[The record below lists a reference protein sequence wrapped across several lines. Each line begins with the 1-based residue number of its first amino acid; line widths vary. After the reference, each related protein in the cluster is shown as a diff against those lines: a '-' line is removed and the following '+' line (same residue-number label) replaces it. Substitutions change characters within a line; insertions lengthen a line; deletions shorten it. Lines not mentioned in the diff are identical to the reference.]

1 MWILGVLAVSACNL
15 MASGKSSF
23 GGKSSSGSTPT
34 SSSSSSSGSTSKDS
48 DSEEAS
54 APEGVA
60 ANEDEKIL
68 ADEGVARH
76 DLKTLDTAAK
86 NRDYRTYALHS
97 MRMHS
102 RLLRG
107 GGWKDPKKDA
117 YIARRLEQLD
127 KAVYKPFARLTDTV
141 GDAKRV
147 LEADEDAVAAA
158 KEMVN
163 ACQTAAT
170 SNRIGA
176 GVQKELAKKIAAY
189 EKLMARV
196 TKLDPKAFRFMDND
210 DDIASDLLACEGS
223 LAETMGDTE
232 DEYVPEVVNQVE
244 NEKDCGAV
252 DFLIDGV
259 QIGGGNFAPY
269 TRTSGGRQGLE
280 KMPCNKLGKKNK
292 YPKGMASAVKE
303 FAEDIGMKL
312 SDLVIVVSGASY
324 VEGDDDDGRL
334 HRYQK
339 LTAYSKKFEFSGN
352 PCGNGKLF
360 CEAGGSRGATAFNRL
375 EHAFDRAAVHAGK
388 APDRCKTF
396 LKKATQEAE
405 GFAKFREDALKS
417 KSWISGATYKTKK
430 GAKLKEKDF
439 VAAFVQKGEQA
450 QEMLDNKYCAKPAT
464 K

>member
-15 MASGKSSF
+15 MASGKSSL

-34 SSSSSSSGSTSKDS
+34 SSSSSTTNDGEGES
-48 DSEEAS
+48 EAS
-54 APEGVA
+54 APDSA
-60 ANEDEKIL
+60 AASEDEKIL
-68 ADEGVARH
+68 ADEGVAQH
-76 DLKTLDTAAK
+76 DLGSLDTAAK
-86 NRDYRTYALHS
+86 NRDYRNYALGS
-97 MRMHS
+97 MRLHK

-107 GGWKDPKKDA
+107 GGWQDKKKDA
-117 YIARRLEQLD
+117 YIAHRLEQLD
-127 KAVYKPFARLTDTV
+127 KVVYKPFARLTDTV

-147 LEADEDAVAAA
+147 LEADEDAIAAA
-158 KEMVN
+158 KEMVD
-163 ACQTAAT
+163 ACNTAAR

-196 TKLDPKAFRFMDND
+196 TKLDAKAFRFIGND
-210 DDIASDLLACEGS
+210 VDIATDLLSCEGS
-223 LAETMGDTE
+223 LAEAMGDTE

-244 NEKDCGAV
+244 NDKDCGAV

-259 QIGGGNFAPY
+259 QTGGGNFAAY
-269 TRTSGGRQGLE
+269 SRTAGGRQGLE
-280 KMPCNKLGKKNK
+280 RMPCNKLGKKNK
-292 YPKGMASAVKE
+292 FPKGMAVAVKE
-303 FAEDIGMKL
+303 FAEDIGMNL
-312 SDLVIVVSGASY
+312 SDMVIVVAGASY

-352 PCGNGKLF
+352 PCGSGKLF
-360 CEAGGSRGATAFNRL
+360 CEAGGSRGATAFNRT

-388 APDRCKTF
+388 APDRCKAF

-405 GFAKFREDALKS
+405 GFAQFREESIKS

-430 GAKLKEKDF
+430 GAKLKEKEF
-439 VAAFVQKGEQA
+439 VAAFAQKGEQA